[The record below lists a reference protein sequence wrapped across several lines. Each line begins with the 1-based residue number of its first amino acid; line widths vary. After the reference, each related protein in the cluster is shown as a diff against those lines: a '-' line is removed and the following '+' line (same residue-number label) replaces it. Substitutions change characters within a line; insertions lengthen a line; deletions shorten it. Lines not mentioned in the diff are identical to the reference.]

1 MKKMRLNL
9 IVIIALLLC
18 SCAQSPGTTGP
29 GRSPS
34 GYEAPSP
41 AVSASPEPSAESPRE
56 SAEALPPKAA
66 GSRSGDGSA
75 ISSQSQPDTV
85 SVSDQA
91 ENQPEPTP
99 QIAAPPFS
107 LADIAPYSGEPWA
120 VVNGNVP
127 YFSKEELTTQS
138 FESYSGLDDLGRCG
152 AAYACVGLD
161 LMPTEER
168 GSIGN
173 VRPTGWHTVKYN
185 DII

>member
-1 MKKMRLNL
+1 MKRRLR
-9 IVIIALLLC
+9 LC
-18 SCAQSPGTTGP
+18 PLPRSPPPKAPGNQRKPYRRKLTAPSPGTGQP
-29 GRSPS
+29 YPPSPS
-34 GYEAPSP
+34 RHLAKKAIKARAGN
-41 AVSASPEPSAESPRE
+41 AE
-56 SAEALPPKAA
+56 
-66 GSRSGDGSA
+66 
-75 ISSQSQPDTV
+75 
-85 SVSDQA
+85 
-91 ENQPEPTP
+91 ENQPEPAP

-127 YFSKEELTTQS
+127 YFSEEELTTQS

-173 VRPTGWHTVKYN
+173 VRPT
-185 DII
+185 I